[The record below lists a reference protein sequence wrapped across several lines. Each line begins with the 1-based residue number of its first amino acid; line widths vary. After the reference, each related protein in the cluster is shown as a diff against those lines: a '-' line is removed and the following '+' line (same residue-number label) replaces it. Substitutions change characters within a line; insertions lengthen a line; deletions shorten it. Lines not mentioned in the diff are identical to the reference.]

1 MTDIV
6 TGAYV
11 LTWPII
17 IHSKFIPEIRH
28 RTYAIMVKAV
38 LVSRGE
44 QDVQWLNAGLIN
56 RWCGPLLQ
64 VGQQK

>member
-17 IHSKFIPEIRH
+17 IHSKFIPEIRR

-38 LVSRGE
+38 LVSRE
-44 QDVQWLNAGLIN
+44 QDVQCLNACLIN